1 MTARRRRTPL
11 TVKIPILVAALML
24 SAGVA
29 ASAVVLKRL
38 EADQESYLRNLSASM
53 LDGVALAAA
62 PTIMRRDVWETFDV
76 LDRAAHEG
84 GRVRPTWLTA
94 ILPDNTVLA
103 SSQPRRFPV
112 GTHLPFV
119 APELSIDASAETAR
133 LARTIQQDGTLIG
146 QISAEIDIADLIT
159 ARRQTLRTLII
170 VNGLLALAFAGLGYL
185 AVRLLLRPVTSLTAH
200 VGATDGGVPRPIPQK
215 LTAGWPQEFRALADR
230 YNRMTSAA
238 AERDALAAQLAEEEK
253 VAVIGRLASGMAHE
267 VNNPLGGM
275 MTALDTLKVHGN
287 NPAVRER
294 SIALVERGLLG
305 IRNVV
310 RSVLLSYKQ
319 STAARTLDPADL
331 DDLQFLIA
339 HERSRRQ
346 IRLVWTNALQSPI
359 DIDGAAVRQVA
370 LNLLLN
376 ACVATPV
383 RGSVAFIALAKR
395 DHLYIAVRD
404 EGPGLPAPMANL
416 LVSQDE
422 QPPVGSHGLGLW
434 SAARLLR
441 RLGGTATVRTHAR
454 GGTSIRLVIPIARR
468 TLDAAA

>member
-1 MTARRRRTPL
+1 MIARWRRIPL
-11 TVKIPILVAALML
+11 SVKIPLLVAVLML

-38 EADQESYLRNLSASM
+38 EADQESYLRNLSTSM
-53 LDGVALAAA
+53 LDGVALAVA

-76 LDRAAHEG
+76 LDRAAQAG

-112 GTHLPFV
+112 GTQLAFV
-119 APELSIDASAETAR
+119 APDLSIDAASETAH
-133 LARTIQQDGTLIG
+133 LARTIQQAGTTVG
-146 QISAEIDIADLIT
+146 QISAEIHIGDLIA
-159 ARRQTLRTLII
+159 ARRQALRTLII
-170 VNGLLALAFAGLGYL
+170 VNGLLALTFAGLGYL
-185 AVRLLLRPVTSLTAH
+185 AVRLLLRPVASLTAH
-200 VGATDGGVPRPIPQK
+200 VGETRAGVPRPIPRS
-215 LTAGWPQEFRALADR
+215 LTAGWPQEFQALADR

-275 MTALDTLKVHGN
+275 MTALDTLKVHGD
-287 NPAVRER
+287 NPAARAR

-310 RSVLLSYKQ
+310 RSVLVSYKD
-319 STAARTLDPADL
+319 STTASTLDPGDL
-331 DDLQFLIA
+331 DDLQFLVA

-359 DIDGAAVRQVA
+359 DVDGGAVRQVV

-376 ACVATPV
+376 ACAATPV
-383 RGSVAFIALAKR
+383 RGTVTFMALAKG
-395 DHLYIAVRD
+395 DHLHMAVRD
-404 EGPGLPAPMANL
+404 EGNGLPAPMANL
-416 LVSQDE
+416 LNTADA
-422 QPPVGSHGLGLW
+422 QPPAGSHGLGLW

-441 RLGGTATVRTHAR
+441 RLGGTATVRSHAR
-454 GGTSIRLVIPIARR
+454 GGTSIRLVIPIGRR